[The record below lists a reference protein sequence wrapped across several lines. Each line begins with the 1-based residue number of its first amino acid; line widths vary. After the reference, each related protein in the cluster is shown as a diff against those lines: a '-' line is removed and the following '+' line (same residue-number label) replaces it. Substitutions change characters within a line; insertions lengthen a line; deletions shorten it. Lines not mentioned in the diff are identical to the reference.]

1 VKEYAL
7 DALSP
12 REIQFRVRA
21 GESPEAISAETGW
34 QLDRVLRYAEP
45 PLGERAYVAE
55 RAQATYVHS
64 TRGGS
69 TLAEIVF
76 DITKSNALVWDS
88 FYRNGQWIISAKLD
102 GSEALWNFEPTGKT
116 VHPLND
122 VARSWMGVAPV
133 RPAPG
138 KSSELHGI
146 PADTQDTRSSVND
159 TVVIAVPEP
168 VRLVAVPELKPD
180 HELNAVSE
188 LNPVSELNAVSELDA
203 ELPLELNPDSRVT
216 AKKSKRGRAKV
227 PSWDEILFGGPKETS

>member
-1 VKEYAL
+1 MKEYAL

-76 DITKSNALVWDS
+76 DVTKSNTLVWDS
-88 FYRNGQWIISAKLD
+88 FYRNGQWTISAKLD

-133 RPAPG
+133 RPAPE
-138 KSSELHGI
+138 KSGEIHGV
-146 PADTQDTRSSVND
+146 PTDTQDSRSSLND

-180 HELNAVSE
+180 REMDAVSE
-188 LNPVSELNAVSELDA
+188 LEAVSELDA
-203 ELPLELNPDSRVT
+203 ELPLDLSPDARVS